1 MSDFIYNL
9 RFIIGLLLGVS
20 LLLLGP
26 FGGFILSIA
35 LFSTVGFPIWAI
47 VVISIVWFLVGI
59 SVIKTI
65 AER

>member
-9 RFIIGLLLGVS
+9 RFIVGVLLGVS

-26 FGGFILSIA
+26 FGGFILSIV

-47 VVISIVWFLVGI
+47 VVISIVWFIVGI